1 MADEEDPFALAR
13 FAPLVGQTFAV
24 GHESAAGWAGP
35 ELELVSVQALR
46 PHSRRA
52 EPFSLLFRG
61 PRQPILPQSIYDL
74 VHPELGTLKIFL
86 VPVQP
91 SGDGAEYEAIFN

>member
-1 MADEEDPFALAR
+1 MADDEEPFARER

-24 GHESAAGWAGP
+24 GHESDAGWVGP
-35 ELELVSVQALR
+35 DLELVAVQALR

-74 VHPELGTLKIFL
+74 AHPDLGTLKIFL

>member
-1 MADEEDPFALAR
+1 MN
-13 FAPLVGQTFAV
+13 
-24 GHESAAGWAGP
+24 
-35 ELELVSVQALR
+35 ALR

-61 PRQPILPQSIYDL
+61 ARSPILPQSIYDL
-74 VHPELGTLKIFL
+74 THPDLGTLKIFL

-91 SGDGAEYEAIFN
+91 SGDGADYEAIFN

>member
-1 MADEEDPFALAR
+1 VADHEDPFARER

-24 GHESAAGWAGP
+24 GHESAAGWVGP
-35 ELELVSVQALR
+35 ELELVAVNALR

-61 PRQPILPQSIYDL
+61 PRSPILPQSIYDL
-74 VHPELGTLKIFL
+74 VHPALGTLKIFL

-91 SGDGAEYEAIFN
+91 SGDGAEYEAVFN

>member
-1 MADEEDPFALAR
+1 MGGDEDPFRRER
-13 FAPLVGQTFAV
+13 FAPLVGQRFAV
-24 GHESAAGWAGP
+24 RHEATAGWVGP
-35 ELELVSVQALR
+35 DLELIAVESLR
-46 PHSRRA
+46 PHARRA

-61 PRQPILPQSIYDL
+61 PQRPILPQSTYDL
-74 VHPELGTLKIFL
+74 AHPELGTMKIFL

>member
-1 MADEEDPFALAR
+1 MAEDDPFARAR
-13 FAPLVGQTFAV
+13 FAPLIGQRFAV
-24 GHESAAGWAGP
+24 RHDSAADWVGP
-35 ELELVSVQALR
+35 ELELVAVKALR

-61 PRQPILPQSIYDL
+61 PSRPILPQSIYDL
-74 VHPELGTLKIFL
+74 AHPELGTLKIFL